1 MPMSRYPRP
10 DLSPL
15 GKLCHDDEDIM
26 QELQAKAHTRRYD
39 ARETIV
45 LRHAEDRDVFVL
57 LEGRARALVYSSEG
71 HEIWLDDLLPGDI
84 FGEMAALAGM
94 PRTAEIRAEE
104 PVAAAVYSAED
115 FLRIMR
121 RHGELGIVIS
131 RRLIDRLQR
140 TTQRMYELSALSAP
154 GRVYAELLRSAEFSH
169 DEGTESGIIRPPPQ
183 ITELAK
189 RVNSTR
195 ETASRT
201 ISDLERK
208 GLVIRQTDCLIVL
221 APKELGMRLTG
232 LADDLP
238 V

>member
-1 MPMSRYPRP
+1 MTHSPWP

-15 GKLCHDDEDIM
+15 ERLCDKDEDIA
-26 QELQAKAHTRRYD
+26 QQLKTKARIRRFD
-39 ARETIV
+39 PKTTIV

-57 LEGRARALVYSSEG
+57 LEGRARAVVYSSEG
-71 HEIWLDDLLPGDI
+71 HEIWLDDLVPGDI
-84 FGEMAALAGM
+84 FGEMAALAEM
-94 PRTAEIRAEE
+94 PRTAEIRAVE
-104 PVAAAVYSAED
+104 PVAVAVYSDAE
-115 FLRIMR
+115 FLRMMG
-121 RHGELGIVIS
+121 RHGHLGIVIA

-154 GRVYAELLRSAEFSH
+154 GRVYAELLRSAEFGR
-169 DEGTESGIIRPPPQ
+169 DEGREAGVIRPPPQ

-208 GLVIRQTDCLIVL
+208 GLVIRREDCLIVL